1 MNTDR
6 LRTQR
11 PLPLV
16 LSMGIPMAFSML
28 INALYNIVDGY
39 FVAKMSEQA
48 MTAVSLVFPLQYAA
62 SAAAIGTGVGISSAV
77 SFYLGAGEKTHADDA
92 ASVGLTLSIFHGI
105 LATILLPL
113 LGRPFLRSF
122 TQDAVVIGYGTRYLS
137 LVMSCTLAM
146 QLQLVYE
153 KLFQSVGK
161 MKIPVVCLAMGCL
174 SNIILDPILIFGL
187 GPFPQLGIDG
197 AAWATNFGTVLS
209 LVLYLVCSRKGRLPL
224 VLSLRRGIKNLS
236 LAGRIYLVGIP
247 AALSLSLQSVMVAL
261 LNGILASFGED
272 GVFVLGVYYKL
283 QSFLYLT
290 ASGIV
295 QGIRPPVAYSYGAG
309 DAKRVRSIY
318 VTAALVNFLLM
329 CIGTL
334 LCLFFPEVLFSPF
347 TSRREVLALGSR
359 ALRLICLGFPVSA
372 LSVTAAGTLEG
383 LGEGFSSFVI
393 SFLRCVGLLVPLA
406 FFLSRLLGTDGVFAA
421 FPAAEGV
428 TAVFSFFVMRHS
440 LARAERLF
448 PSNVTAR
455 SRQDI

>member
-77 SFYLGAGEKTHADDA
+77 SFYLGAGEQTHADDA

-209 LVLYLVCSRKGRLPL
+209 LVLYLVCSRRGRLPL
-224 VLSLRRGIKNLS
+224 VLSLRRGIKNFPWRGGSTLWEFPQPS
-236 LAGRIYLVGIP
+236 PCPCR
-247 AALSLSLQSVMVAL
+247 
-261 LNGILASFGED
+261 ASWW
-272 GVFVLGVYYKL
+272 
-283 QSFLYLT
+283 
-290 ASGIV
+290 
-295 QGIRPPVAYSYGAG
+295 
-309 DAKRVRSIY
+309 RS
-318 VTAALVNFLLM
+318 
-329 CIGTL
+329 
-334 LCLFFPEVLFSPF
+334 
-347 TSRREVLALGSR
+347 
-359 ALRLICLGFPVSA
+359 
-372 LSVTAAGTLEG
+372 
-383 LGEGFSSFVI
+383 
-393 SFLRCVGLLVPLA
+393 
-406 FFLSRLLGTDGVFAA
+406 
-421 FPAAEGV
+421 
-428 TAVFSFFVMRHS
+428 
-440 LARAERLF
+440 
-448 PSNVTAR
+448 
-455 SRQDI
+455 